1 MTQFETSAHALL
13 DAPSSEAELSA
24 IILKAYKDK
33 TPLKI
38 EGGSTRDGLGRP
50 FQAERT
56 LSTRNLSGITLYEP
70 SEMIIGAKAGT
81 PLCEIKAALD
91 EKGQMLAFEPMDHR
105 GLLGS
110 TGEPTIGA
118 IAAINVSGPRR
129 IVAGAARDSLV
140 GVRFVNGRGEIVKNG
155 GRVMKNVTGLDL
167 VKLQAGAFG
176 TLGILSEVIFKVLPK
191 PETTATL
198 SFKSLSDVQA
208 VQMMSKAQGSPYE
221 ITAAAHLTAGL
232 GRDIS
237 RSFIR
242 IEGFEDSVTY
252 RLQELRRIL
261 CEFGTPNE
269 LRGDDGARLWTGIR
283 DVEFLSEPRDAMVW
297 RICVKPTDAPLV
309 VEELQMQFSFKHYF
323 DWGGGL
329 IWLACDTTSAAP
341 SIRNTAVKFQG
352 HARLERA
359 PLELRASLDVF
370 QPLSAP
376 LMQLT
381 AGIKKS
387 FDPASI
393 LNSGRMY
400 AGV

>member
-1 MTQFETSAHALL
+1 MAHLETSEN
-13 DAPSSEAELSA
+13 APSSEAELSA
-24 IILKAYKDK
+24 LIIKSHAEKI
-33 TPLKI
+33 PLKI

-50 FQAERT
+50 FQAERS
-56 LSTRNLSGITLYEP
+56 LSMRNLSGITLYEP

-81 PLCEIKAALD
+81 PLRDIEAALN
-91 EKGQMLAFEPMDHR
+91 EKGQMFAFEPMDHR
-105 GLLGS
+105 ALLGS
-110 TGEPTIGA
+110 KGEPTIGA
-118 IAAINVSGPRR
+118 IAATNASGPRR

-140 GVRFVNGRGEIVKNG
+140 GVRFVNGRGDIIKNG

-176 TLGILSEVIFKVLPK
+176 TLGVLSEVIFKVLPK

-198 SFKSLSDVQA
+198 SYKNLGDIQA
-208 VQMMSKAQGSPYE
+208 VQMMAKAQGSPYE
-221 ITAAAHLTAGL
+221 VTAAAHLTAGL

-242 IEGFEDSVTY
+242 IEGFEDSVAY
-252 RLQELRRIL
+252 RLGELRRIL
-261 CEFGTPNE
+261 SKFGEPNE

-283 DVEFLSEPRDAMVW
+283 DVEFLLEPRDTMVW
-297 RICVKPTDAPLV
+297 RICVKPTDAPILIK
-309 VEELQMQFSFKHYF
+309 ELQAQLSFTHYF

-329 IWLACDTTSAAP
+329 IWLSCDNQSLDAAKL
-341 SIRNTAVKFQG
+341 IRLAAVKFQG

-376 LMQLT
+376 LMKLT

-400 AGV
+400 AGI